1 MTVKYEFLLSQM
13 LPIIGDRYRC
23 TDCKEKM
30 GFDLCSDCYTTG
42 SKVPGRFNQQH
53 TPEHKFEVVRPSVIP
68 NIMSRLVAGHDDA
81 SALFI
86 VSDASE
92 NSEDGSTEHFYF
104 SGIAEENLEDS
115 LVIPATSNDDGTEED
130 QGDSQTTSQI

>member
-1 MTVKYEFLLSQM
+1 MVKYEFLLSQM
-13 LPIIGDRYRC
+13 FPIIGDRYRC
-23 TDCKEKM
+23 TDCTEKI

-53 TPEHKFEVVRPSVIP
+53 TPEHKFEVVPAGMIR
-68 NIMSRLVAGHDDA
+68 NIMLRLVTGHDDDA
-81 SALFI
+81 SIRFI
-86 VSDASE
+86 VNDASE

-130 QGDSQTTSQI
+130 QGDSQTTNQI